1 MCVSCV
7 RKQPDA
13 IRGSPIPLQLNL
25 HAVVSCSMCRYWE
38 LISYAL
44 QVLSTELLLCPS
56 NGYFLFI
63 ILFIVEDMH
72 LTLLKIREQTV

>member
-25 HAVVSCSMCRYWE
+25 HAVVSYSMCRYWE

-56 NGYFLFI
+56 NGYFFI
-63 ILFIVEDMH
+63 YYFIYCRGYAPNITENQR
-72 LTLLKIREQTV
+72 TN